1 MDTHTD
7 SWKTKPTDRFVL
19 KWIKCH
25 LSAHITP
32 RLITVTWVK
41 AWMITLCSC
50 ILGVAGGVVFGLGW
64 GWLASLLAICSQIL
78 DGVDGQFARLTGS
91 QSAAGAYLDS
101 ISDRYSDGA
110 MIIGLF
116 LYLLQLPLLI
126 PLWQML
132 ILGSLAFIGSNLVSY
147 SSAKADSLQIALGK
161 ATLASKGTR
170 MTVIILCGLGSVF
183 WAPLPIVGLGYLAI
197 HPNLAVMNRI
207 LHSFRS
213 TV

>member
-1 MDTHTD
+1 VGTDRD

-25 LSAHITP
+25 LSAPITP
-32 RLITVTWVK
+32 RLITIIWLK
-41 AWMITLCSC
+41 PWMITVCSSC
-50 ILGVAGGVVFGLGW
+50 VGVTAGVFFGLGW
-64 GWLASLLAICSQIL
+64 GWLAGLLGICSQIL
-78 DGVDGQFARLTGS
+78 DGVDGQLARLTGS
-91 QSAAGAYLDS
+91 QSPQGAYLDS
-101 ISDRYSDGA
+101 VVDRYADGA
-110 MIIGLF
+110 MMIGLF

-147 SSAKADSLQIALGK
+147 SSAKAESLQIVYGK

-170 MTVIILCGLGSVF
+170 MTVMILSGLGSFF
-183 WAPLPIVGLGYLAI
+183 WAPLPIVALGYLAI

-213 TV
+213 NL